1 MDMPAKMKNTR
12 SHRFI
17 LSSTGLALIALVLA
31 ITAQGSNANI
41 SGVNHGQP
49 TPVKYVSHT
58 NSHSLFPTGNIDF
71 DYAANMRMH
80 HQVAVEMSQAQIRNG
95 SNKLLRNMALRIIAE
110 HNNEIAKLDRWM
122 AAHTKAKSGAS
133 LSSR

>member
-1 MDMPAKMKNTR
+1 MSSDNKTTHSN
-12 SHRFI
+12 RFI
-17 LSSTGLALIALVLA
+17 LSTSGLALIAMILA
-31 ITAQGSNANI
+31 ITAQASRANI
-41 SGVNHGQP
+41 PDLSR
-49 TPVKYVSHT
+49 
-58 NSHSLFPTGNIDF
+58 SLALPANYASSSNRPSSFPTGDIDF

-95 SNKLLRNMALRIIAE
+95 SNKLLRNMALHIIAE